1 MLFVLLGAI
10 LGLLISIASCLIFY
24 LIYLMSYLICIFST
38 NTFYK
43 GFNVVCLQLVIYP
56 ECSLAVPRKRR
67 PFATLTS
74 SILVLVTWRRTTNLI
89 NDPQYKQ
96 TLTER
101 RSKLLQQQKTLKSAK
116 KLIFSLLLTLSV
128 VE

>member
-74 SILVLVTWRRTTNLI
+74 SILVLVTCRRTTNLI

-128 VE
+128 IE